1 MEYIIDC
8 RQIDSR
14 NELHR
19 VLAATLE
26 FPEWYGHNLDALYDL
41 LTARRVDT
49 HLIFENWNPSSPA
62 FKGLKQV
69 LADVEEHNPH
79 LTVTFTG

>member
-14 NELHR
+14 GELHR
-19 VLAATLE
+19 VLAATLN
-26 FPEWYGHNLDALYDL
+26 FPDWYGHNLDALYDI
-41 LTARRVDT
+41 LTAHRVDT
-49 HLIFENWNPSSPA
+49 HLMFKNWNPSAPA

-69 LADVEEHNPH
+69 LADVEAHNPH
-79 LTVTFTG
+79 FHASYE

>member
-14 NELHR
+14 SELHR
-19 VLAATLE
+19 TLAETLD

-49 HLIFENWNPSSPA
+49 HLVFENWTPSSPA
-62 FKGLKQV
+62 LKGLKQV
-69 LADVEEHNPH
+69 LSDAEDSNPH
-79 LTVTFTG
+79 LTVTYR

>member
-14 NELHR
+14 GELHR
-19 VLAATLE
+19 TLAAVLS

-41 LTARRVDT
+41 LTARREDT
-49 HLIFENWNPSSPA
+49 HLVFENWNPSSPA
-62 FKGLKQV
+62 FKGLKQL
-69 LADVEEHNPH
+69 LADAEENNPH
-79 LTVTFTG
+79 LTVTFR